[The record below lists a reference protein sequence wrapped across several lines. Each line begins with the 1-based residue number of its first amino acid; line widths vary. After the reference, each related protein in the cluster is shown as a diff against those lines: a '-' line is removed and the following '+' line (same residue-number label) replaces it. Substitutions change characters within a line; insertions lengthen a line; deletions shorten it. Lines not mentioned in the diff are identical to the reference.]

1 MIFQKT
7 IDHIDQLCDQAD
19 SMILQGK
26 NSDQIITLHLRK
38 VTEQTLRESFEKI
51 KHKMNMDYIG
61 NVGVGGIIPGIVSLI
76 TKDES
81 LLNQAIDNKNKA
93 NEADK
98 KIQNFEQKW
107 VSSIQYIHEA
117 NVDRLFGVLRI
128 NNTLGFDS
136 ALRYLLVEMET
147 ITTHPFDP
155 KTVFY

>member
-7 IDHIDQLCDQAD
+7 LNHINQLYGQAD

-26 NSDQIITLHLRK
+26 NSDQIITLHLRE

-61 NVGVGGIIPGIVSLI
+61 DVGVGGIIPGIVSLI
-76 TKDES
+76 TNDEFP
-81 LLNQAIDNKNKA
+81 LNQAIDNKNKA

-107 VSSIQYIHEA
+107 LSSIHYIHEK
-117 NVDRLFGVLRI
+117 DIDQLLKVLLI
-128 NNTLGFDS
+128 NNTSGFEA
-136 ALRYLLVEMET
+136 ALRYLRGEMKT
-147 ITTHPFDP
+147 ITPRPFDS
-155 KTVFY
+155 KIVFY